1 VKPHARLPR
10 RADVVIIGGGPAGAV
25 AALTLARSGVT
36 VALLEAGARRHPP
49 VGETLPP
56 SVRPVLDRLGLRA
69 TVAAEGY
76 LPSIGNWSAWGGAEP
91 WGRDFV
97 FNRFGHGWHLDR
109 RRFDALLREAARVAG
124 ARLTVGASVTAS
136 APLAG
141 GGFCIG
147 LADGGEIDGRI
158 VLDASGRSA
167 SFARQRGVK
176 RTALD
181 RMVALVGYVVRRAD
195 AEAEPAATL
204 VEATADGWWYS
215 APLPQ
220 DRLAAVFMTDTDIA
234 RASGVSAESWL
245 DRLAAAPHTGARA
258 LRYGVGLAG
267 PPVIVPAASSRL
279 VRFGDVD
286 WLAIGD
292 AAATQDPLSSEGI
305 LVAMESGLDAAV
317 AAARAL
323 CGDREALAAAAARRE
338 TAWLGYLDQR
348 SRYYDTERRWPDAR
362 FWRRRGGRALRQP
375 ARELGQ
381 QRSVA

>member
-1 VKPHARLPR
+1 MQPNAGLPR
-10 RADVVIIGGGPAGAV
+10 RAEIVVIGGGPAGAV

-36 VALLEAGARRHPP
+36 VALVEAGAGRHPP

-56 SVRPVLDRLGLRA
+56 AVRPVLDRLGLR
-69 TVAAEGY
+69 TMVAAEGY

-91 WGRDFV
+91 WGRDFM

-109 RRFDALLREAARVAG
+109 RRFDALLREAARAAG
-124 ARLTVGASVTAS
+124 ARLAVGASVAAS

-141 GGFCIG
+141 GGFRMN
-147 LADGGEIDGRI
+147 LANGGEIDARI
-158 VLDASGRSA
+158 VLDASGRCA

-176 RTALD
+176 RATLD

-220 DRLAAVFMTDTDIA
+220 DRLATVFMTDTDIA
-234 RASGVSAESWL
+234 RASGASAESWL

-258 LRYGVGLAG
+258 LRYGAGLAG
-267 PPVIVPAASSRL
+267 PPAMVPAASSRL
-279 VRFGDVD
+279 LRFGDAD

-305 LVAMESGLDAAV
+305 LVAMESGFD
-317 AAARAL
+317 
-323 CGDREALAAAAARRE
+323 GAAAAARTLRGDRDALAAAVARRE
-338 TAWLGYLDQR
+338 ASWLGYLDQR
-348 SRYYDTERRWPDAR
+348 NRYYDKERRWPDAP
-362 FWRRRGGRALRQP
+362 FWRRRGGRELREP
-375 ARELGQ
+375 AGQLRE